1 VSGEGEPARGEA
13 RELEDDRA
21 PEPAR
26 EPEPEP
32 APEPETA
39 RELEPA
45 PVHSH
50 AYPWIQLLLR
60 TAVNLFF
67 RRVEVGGRRNIP
79 AEGGGLVISWHPNGL
94 VDPGLI
100 LTQCPR
106 PVVFG
111 ARHGLFRYPLLGS
124 LLREVG
130 TVPIYRAGDVGGDG
144 SVDSRRAANR
154 KSLEVLAERI
164 AAGSL
169 SALFPEGISHDE
181 PGLQAL
187 RSGAARL
194 YYRARQ
200 LAPHAPP
207 PAILLVGLHY
217 DDKQMFRSNALVT
230 FHPPLSLPPE
240 LDVTPTED
248 VDSPA
253 VHELSR
259 RLTAHIE
266 ATLRE
271 VVFATDSWELHDLMH
286 RTRRLV
292 RAERAHRAGADP
304 GRTTI
309 GERALGFARVRAG
322 YNALMQRDPAK
333 VTALRERVARYDAEL
348 RAMKLEDY
356 DLDRPPSLRSKWI
369 AVLLGLQILGVF
381 LLLPPLVVLGY
392 LVNLPTALGLVAI
405 AKLAARKLKD
415 EATVKLLLG
424 MIAFPLTWTAAGV
437 LAGLGHHQLHLGFPR
452 IPDAPWLAGITVA
465 VLGALGGA
473 AALRYLSVARET
485 ARAVRVRLT
494 RQGATRAVA
503 RLRRERDK
511 LYDEIVQL
519 LEGVALPGQVAADGR
534 VRPSDEPG

>member
-1 VSGEGEPARGEA
+1 MSNEA
-13 RELEDDRA
+13 RLHDQEP
-21 PEPAR
+21 PEPGPGR
-26 EPEPEP
+26 S
-32 APEPETA
+32 
-39 RELEPA
+39 R
-45 PVHSH
+45 
-50 AYPWIQLLLR
+50 AYPAIQLLLR
-60 TAVNLFF
+60 TAVGLFF
-67 RRVEVGGRRNIP
+67 RRVEVVGLRNVP
-79 AEGGGLVISWHPNGL
+79 AAGGGLVISWHPNGL

-130 TVPIYRAGDVGGDG
+130 TVPIYRAVDAGGE
-144 SVDSRRAANR
+144 SSEESRRAANR
-154 KSLEVLAERI
+154 KSLEALAERV
-164 AAGSL
+164 ATGSL

-200 LAPHAPP
+200 LAPHRPP

-230 FHPPLSLPPE
+230 FHPSLPLPPD

-253 VHELSR
+253 VHELAR

-266 ATLRE
+266 TALRE
-271 VVFATDSWELHDLMH
+271 VVYATDSWALHDLMH

-292 RAERAHRAGADP
+292 RAERAHRAGTDP

-309 GERALGFARVRAG
+309 GERMLGFARVRAG
-322 YNALMQRDPAK
+322 YYALQQRDPER
-333 VTALRERVARYDAEL
+333 VEALRQRVARYDADL
-348 RAMKLEDY
+348 RALRLEDY
-356 DLDRPPSLRSKWI
+356 DLDRPPSLRSRWI
-369 AVLLGLQILGVF
+369 VAVLALQILGVF
-381 LLLPPLVVLGY
+381 LLLPPLVVVGY
-392 LVNLPTALGLVAI
+392 LVNLPTALALVAI

-424 MIAFPLTWTAAGV
+424 MIAFPLTWIAAGV
-437 LAGLGHHQLHLGFPR
+437 LAALGHQQLLLGTPS
-452 IPDAPWLAGITVA
+452 IPDAPWLAGISVA
-465 VLGALGGA
+465 VLGAVGGA

-511 LYDEIVQL
+511 LYDEIAAL
-519 LEGVALPGQVAADGR
+519 AEGVALPGEVAEDGR
-534 VRPSDEPG
+534 VRPTGEAG